1 LIFSGWVT
9 PKYILDFSTTFEIY
23 AKASRAKAFKKA
35 IEEAIQFR
43 EQHKMPEGFFIS
55 EESSSDE
62 EEEEDHVIDEV
73 EEEVSIITREESE
86 KKRKK
91 EHQLQLMRYLGLA
104 SPVE

>member
-62 EEEEDHVIDEV
+62 EEDHVIDEV